1 MIFQRVGATICPVC
15 NARLWWSRGGFRM
28 SQNQKTIAENRKARH
43 EYELYDRFEAGLVLQ
58 GTEIKSIRRGKVQL
72 KDSYISFQKGEA
84 FIKGMH
90 ISPYEFGNRFNH
102 DETRDRKLLM
112 HKQEIQKLEQSAR
125 VKGYT
130 VVPVRIY
137 LYKGLAKL
145 EIALAKG
152 KNLHDKRESQKAK
165 DAQREIQKALKNQ
178 Y

>member
-1 MIFQRVGATICPVC
+1 
-15 NARLWWSRGGFRM
+15 M

-43 EYELYDRFEAGLVLQ
+43 DYELYDRFEAGLVLQ

-125 VKGYT
+125 IKGYT
-130 VVPVRIY
+130 V
-137 LYKGLAKL
+137 